1 MIPASRPPRGDAG
14 CSSRQVRMGS
24 IRIPTAATPGAE
36 AQNPNCIPSAS
47 APSLFMGPARRR
59 PASNRASH
67 RADTPCNSRHRTI
80 PQTQRERLCSPSA
93 RAAIGRGKQ
102 RNSHDDGEQPQAQ
115 PRHGRP
121 AQGDSAA
128 GPLVAGVPGRVAAL
142 PARHVGHEHERDAA
156 ERDGQREDVVHE
168 RPVRLRGRHAQP
180 AVGKRDHL
188 PAIAEQG
195 DDGLRAPCLSEH

>member
-1 MIPASRPPRGDAG
+1 M
-14 CSSRQVRMGS
+14 
-24 IRIPTAATPGAE
+24 
-36 AQNPNCIPSAS
+36 
-47 APSLFMGPARRR
+47 
-59 PASNRASH
+59 
-67 RADTPCNSRHRTI
+67 

-93 RAAIGRGKQ
+93 RAPPSDGGNKE
-102 RNSHDDGEQPQAQ
+102 NSHDDGEQPQAQ

-121 AQGDSAA
+121 AQGDPAA
-128 GPLVAGVPGRVAAL
+128 VGPLVAGVPGRIAAL